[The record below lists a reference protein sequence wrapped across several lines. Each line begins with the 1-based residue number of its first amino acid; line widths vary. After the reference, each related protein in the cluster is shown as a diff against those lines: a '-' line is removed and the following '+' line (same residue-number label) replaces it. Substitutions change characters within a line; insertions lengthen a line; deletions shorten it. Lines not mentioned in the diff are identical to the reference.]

1 MNERQVLVC
10 VPAVSGGLDSAA
22 VATLT
27 RVTGG
32 TSTEPP
38 PNSGMG
44 LSATA
49 EAARISIDRLTFFCD
64 AVVAIAMTLLA
75 LELPVPDADSG
86 AGLLTF
92 LGDHYGEYLA
102 FLISFFVI
110 AQYWRGHHRVYR
122 YVTDAPPRLV
132 MLNILWL
139 LTVILT
145 PYATRNLYGGEDISH
160 SDFPWRFA
168 FYALV
173 QAFAALTFFLA
184 ERDIDRHGLFAAETP
199 PGLLRRGYV
208 RNAVLMVIFGIS
220 IPLAFLVHGWA
231 FVVWSLIPLAI
242 PLGMAIDARRH
253 AEVREPG

>member
-1 MNERQVLVC
+1 
-10 VPAVSGGLDSAA
+10 
-22 VATLT
+22 
-27 RVTGG
+27 
-32 TSTEPP
+32 
-38 PNSGMG
+38 MG

-110 AQYWRGHHRVYR
+110 ATYWRGHHRVYR

-132 MLNILWL
+132 LLNILWL

-145 PYATRNLYGGEDISH
+145 PYATRVIYGGEDIAH
-160 SDFPWRFA
+160 GDFPWRFG
-168 FYALV
+168 FYAVV
-173 QAFAALTFFLA
+173 QGFAALTFFLA
-184 ERDIDRHGLFAAETP
+184 ERLIDRHGLFAPETP

-208 RNAVLMVIFGIS
+208 RNAVLMVIFGLS
-220 IPLAFLVHGWA
+220 IPLAFLVGGWA
-231 FVVWSLIPLAI
+231 FAAWCLIPV
-242 PLGMAIDARRH
+242 GMRVGMVIDQRRH
-253 AEVREPG
+253 PESADAS